1 MFHLLTVKDEHL
13 WVITR
18 EEGIRIDV
26 SGFLKLDLRIV
37 QEKDQVLGHMDIRHS
52 GVLLRRRAVLVH
64 TDIRQPAF

>member
-26 SGFLKLDLRIV
+26 SGFLTQTEQDR
-37 QEKDQVLGHMDIRHS
+37 ESELGSLTHVFNADGM
-52 GVLLRRRAVLVH
+52 
-64 TDIRQPAF
+64 